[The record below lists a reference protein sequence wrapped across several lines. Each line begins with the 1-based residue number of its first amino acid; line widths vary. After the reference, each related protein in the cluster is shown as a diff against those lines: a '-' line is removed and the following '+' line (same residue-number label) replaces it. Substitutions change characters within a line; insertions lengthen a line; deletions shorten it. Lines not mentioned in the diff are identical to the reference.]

1 METIHPYVRPPWW
14 IPNAN
19 IDVSSNKK
27 EAKQRHD
34 ETVQDPNTICIYTDG
49 SGIDGQIGA
58 AAFCPMV
65 SETRQLYSGTESS
78 HNVHTAELVT
88 I

>member
-19 IDVSSNKK
+19 IDISSNKK

-34 ETVQDPNTICIYTDG
+34 EAVHDPNTICIYTDG

-58 AAFCPMV
+58 AAVCQ
-65 SETRQLYSGTESS
+65 TRTDKQSNSQ
-78 HNVHTAELVT
+78 
-88 I
+88 